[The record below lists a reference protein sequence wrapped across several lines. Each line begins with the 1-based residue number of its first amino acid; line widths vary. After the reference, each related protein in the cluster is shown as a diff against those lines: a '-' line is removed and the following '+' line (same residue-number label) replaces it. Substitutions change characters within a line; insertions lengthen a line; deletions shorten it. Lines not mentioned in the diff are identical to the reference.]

1 MFSERYISHRKS
13 IKEKKRLELSRAS
26 YSSYR
31 SNTILALTM
40 SRGMGD
46 GREEG
51 RADAKEGRDG
61 EEGSEDMR
69 VEL

>member
-1 MFSERYISHRKS
+1 
-13 IKEKKRLELSRAS
+13 
-26 YSSYR
+26 
-31 SNTILALTM
+31 M

-51 RADAKEGRDG
+51 RADAIEGRDG